1 LITKVNLL
9 SLPSPCAL
17 TRSEKTESLRKL
29 SELYYLR
36 PFSLPMCSCQR
47 TPASLYSLQGL

>member
-1 LITKVNLL
+1 LITKVNLP
-9 SLPSPCAL
+9 SIPLPL
-17 TRSEKTESLRKL
+17 RVGKWSLRKL

-47 TPASLYSLQGL
+47 TPARAYLLQGL